1 MLLNGSVHPI
11 ALSILTFYITR
22 KVTLSRN
29 TDFLM
34 SSSDTK
40 GAGKAYEVRIV
51 VPVCTVVSL
60 SGKLVMIEDLS
71 DLADHG
77 ALSFLRW
84 F

>member
-1 MLLNGSVHPI
+1 
-11 ALSILTFYITR
+11 
-22 KVTLSRN
+22 
-29 TDFLM
+29 M

-51 VPVCTVVSL
+51 VPVRTVVSL

-77 ALSFLRW
+77 ALLFLRW